1 MQTSKVCTMQALCA
15 RQTTLCALCC
25 SRQCYKGR
33 HALCSVHNVWGHLGL
48 LLLIVHQIFD
58 MSLKVNTRTEQ
69 LCIVQLLKNKYH
81 QRWKMV
87 ILPGFSGKWTP
98 FIQYLVLLLSSRL
111 VRWGTRLGV
120 DSTWHPEESVEMNNP
135 EWFSERDQEGSP
147 LSVTSS
153 GDKMRLGRAKQ
164 MQMSPTIRELHS
176 PDSIFWLLSTPPL
189 LGSEETKNRGPL
201 RRRWLMTQATHSF
214 LTKNPIQIG
223 ELETWARGGDWNL
236 SYNICFL
243 GNIWACKHF
252 ITIGNQLD

>member
-1 MQTSKVCTMQALCA
+1 MQRPQCVRTPWTSVVNCPSNLWRWIRGQSN
-15 RQTTLCALCC
+15 CALCNC
-25 SRQCYKGR
+25 WRT
-33 HALCSVHNVWGHLGL
+33 
-48 LLLIVHQIFD
+48 
-58 MSLKVNTRTEQ
+58 NTIRDE
-69 LCIVQLLKNKYH
+69 
-81 QRWKMV
+81 KMV

-243 GNIWACKHF
+243 GNIWAWKYF
-252 ITIGNQLD
+252 ITIVLWW